1 MISRHG
7 SVGWSTRRVPV
18 WPLSLIGFG
27 SLMTLIYLTWLLA
40 WPDRSLVVAQLAF
53 VPGEVSALI
62 EQPFTAWLAA
72 PVLRLFTALFLHVD
86 ALHLVGNLA
95 YLWVFGLTVERA
107 IGHLRFALLFVLLG
121 GLANLV
127 VAWQLDDSVRPV
139 LGASGGVSAMIGV
152 YLALFPTRR
161 MGLWLP
167 LGLFLQFARVPALM
181 VIGSWFAL
189 QLLFSVFGPI
199 SGDIA
204 WWSHVA
210 GFMLGLTAALLLR
223 ILPGQVNL
231 SLRDD

>member
-1 MISRHG
+1 MISRNS

-53 VPGEVSALI
+53 VPGEVIALI
-62 EQPFTAWLAA
+62 EQPFPAWLAT
-72 PVLRLFTALFLHVD
+72 PVFRLFTALFLHVD
-86 ALHLVGNLA
+86 ALHLMGNLA

-107 IGHLRFALLFVLLG
+107 TGHLRFALLFVLLG

-139 LGASGGVSAMIGV
+139 LGASGGVSAIIGV

-199 SGDIA
+199 SGDTA

-210 GFMLGLTAALLLR
+210 GFMLGLSAALLLR
-223 ILPGQVNL
+223 IVPGQVNL
-231 SLRDD
+231 ALRDD